1 MDLLCV
7 RRLFVQLIS
16 AVLLMSSK
24 YILALRVDITPETA
38 LFGLGERQQ
47 LVCLFQGCTTTPSVS
62 WSILGDRPLSGSI
75 STNQTCSVLTFE
87 RVKMEHDE
95 AILCTVSCNGDRKQ
109 AKRSVQVYS
118 FPSDPVITGQDNVKL
133 GVKSTLTCKAFNI
146 YPDEE
151 VNITWHSGNTIL
163 QTTVQDGES
172 GAVQSDYNFT
182 AENADQGRNITCRVT
197 LKLKD
202 LPDNKKTR
210 ESAVPINVLYAP
222 VVKKLESKEVM
233 AGSPLTL
240 TCLAEGNPEPTIT
253 WSFRTADGR
262 TLQRSQGGQLNF
274 TAVEVSEAGRY
285 ECDARNTEGTHSST
299 VDVTVHSP
307 PTNTSLSVI
316 PGEEVVE
323 GQQVTFVCSSEGAP
337 LPRLVLSRNGTELQS
352 VDRAS
357 TIIFNLSSALLEHSD
372 VYQCDASNL
381 YGSQLASSS
390 ITVRAHPLQVEA
402 SPRVSAARGS
412 ALSLS
417 CKASGCLH
425 TPILL
430 TWLRKDQNQTVLQT
444 TWPQDGLSV
453 LHLQDLDL
461 QDRGE
466 YSCQA
471 QCETVNR
478 SRNIQVHVYS
488 FPFDPVL
495 ENPGPVLLG
504 EEAVFR
510 CDVINVFWAN
520 QLRIQWL
527 LGNKTVAEKSFS
539 FSSVLQNVSFSLH
552 HRVDEDHQVLTCSAD
567 LLQEGGDLWRSKR
580 TSIHLQVHYPP
591 RNTSLL
597 IRPDEELVEG
607 RHVTFSCLSDG
618 APAPALV
625 LSRNGMELQRIKP
638 ATSSPLTFTF
648 SPILLEHSDL
658 YRCEASNKYGS
669 EVASHSITVK
679 APPRNTTVHILPS
692 TVVQE
697 GQNVTVCCQTI
708 SFPPSAV
715 ILKKMTNGT
724 ELYSTNG
731 TFLLVNLTAKD
742 SGLYQV
748 NVTNDLGYQVKI
760 FSISVRERSTKL
772 PPSFSV
778 IIIPAVCIATVLA
791 ASALFLDYVRRSRKK
806 GFYQLPQSAPPSA

>member
-1 MDLLCV
+1 
-7 RRLFVQLIS
+7 QPKKG
-16 AVLLMSSK
+16 K
-24 YILALRVDITPETA
+24 YISALRVDITPETA

-87 RVKMEHDE
+87 HVKMEHDE

-109 AKRSVQVYS
+109 AKQLMPALCVSAVLA

-182 AENADQGRNITCRVT
+182 AENTDQGRNITCRVT

-202 LPDNKKTR
+202 LPDNKRTR
-210 ESAVPINVLYAP
+210 ESAVPINVLCESGFDAP

-262 TLQRSQGGQLNF
+262 TLQ
-274 TAVEVSEAGRY
+274 
-285 ECDARNTEGTHSST
+285 
-299 VDVTVHSP
+299 P
-307 PTNTSLSVI
+307 
-316 PGEEVVE
+316 
-323 GQQVTFVCSSEGAP
+323 
-337 LPRLVLSRNGTELQS
+337 
-352 VDRAS
+352 S

-390 ITVRAHPLQVEA
+390 ITVRGNL
-402 SPRVSAARGS
+402 SSS
-412 ALSLS
+412 LYLTSYLLLSLS
-417 CKASGCLH
+417 PA
-425 TPILL
+425 
-430 TWLRKDQNQTVLQT
+430 
-444 TWPQDGLSV
+444 
-453 LHLQDLDL
+453 
-461 QDRGE
+461 
-466 YSCQA
+466 
-471 QCETVNR
+471 
-478 SRNIQVHVYS
+478 

-504 EEAVFR
+504 EEAVFH

-527 LGNKTVAEKSFS
+527 LGNKTVAEKLFS

-607 RHVTFSCLSDG
+607 RHVTFSCHSDG

-625 LSRNGMELQRIKP
+625 LSRNGMELQRITP

-679 APPRNTTVHILPS
+679 VHILPS

-748 NVTNDLGYQVKI
+748 NVTNDLGYQ
-760 FSISVRERSTKL
+760 RSTKL

>member
-47 LVCLFQGCTTTPSVS
+47 LVCLFQGCTATPSVS
-62 WSILGDRPLSGSI
+62 WSFLGDRPLSGSI

-87 RVKMEHDE
+87 PVKMEHDGRIQC
-95 AILCTVSCNGDRKQ
+95 AVSCNGNKTKGSRK
-109 AKRSVQVYS
+109 VQVYS

-133 GVKSTLTCKAFNI
+133 GVNSTLTCKAFNI

-151 VNITWHSGNTIL
+151 VNITWHSGNAIL
-163 QTTVQDGES
+163 QTTVEDTES
-172 GAVQSDYNFT
+172 GAVQSVYNFT
-182 AENADQGRNITCRVT
+182 AENMDQGRNITCRVT

-202 LPDNKKTR
+202 LPDDKRTR
-210 ESAVPINVLYAP
+210 ESTVPINVLYAP
-222 VVKKLESKEVM
+222 VVKTLESKKVM

-262 TLQRSQGGQLNF
+262 TLQRGQGSQLNF
-274 TAVEVSEAGRY
+274 TAVELSEAGRY
-285 ECDARNTEGTHSST
+285 ECDARNTEGTNSST
-299 VDVTVHSP
+299 VDITVHSP
-307 PTNTSLSVI
+307 PTNTSLFVI

-337 LPRLVLSRNGTELQS
+337 LPRLVLSRNGRELQS

-357 TIIFNLSSALLEHSD
+357 TMIFDLSSALLEHSD
-372 VYQCDASNL
+372 VYQCFASNL

-402 SPRVSAARGS
+402 SPQVSAARGS

-430 TWLRKDQNQTVLQT
+430 TWSRKDQNQTVLQT

-471 QCETVNR
+471 QCETVSR

-510 CDVINVFWAN
+510 CDVINVFSVN

-527 LGNKTVAEKSFS
+527 LGNKMVAEKSFS
-539 FSSVLQNVSFSLH
+539 FSSFLQNVSFSLH

-567 LLQEGGDLWRSKR
+567 LLQEGGELWRSKR
-580 TSIHLQVHYPP
+580 NSIHLQVHYPP

-597 IRPDEELVEG
+597 IRPGEELVEG
-607 RHVTFSCLSDG
+607 RHVTFSCRSDG

-791 ASALFLDYVRRSRKK
+791 ATALFLDYVRRSRKK